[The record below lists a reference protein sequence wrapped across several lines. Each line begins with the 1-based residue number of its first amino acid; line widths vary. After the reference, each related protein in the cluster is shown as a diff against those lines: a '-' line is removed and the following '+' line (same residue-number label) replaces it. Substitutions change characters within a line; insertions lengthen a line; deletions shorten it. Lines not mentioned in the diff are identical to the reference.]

1 MKARGVYVYGVWC
14 PTRCGWSDEFYRTKR
29 AAVKVQREAREY
41 DGCSKNRVVKIYI
54 APPKGAAK

>member
-14 PTRCGWSDEFYRTKR
+14 DHCGWCKIFHPTKEFALEHRDEMRETGCINN
-29 AAVKVQREAREY
+29 AVR
-41 DGCSKNRVVKIYI
+41 RVYI